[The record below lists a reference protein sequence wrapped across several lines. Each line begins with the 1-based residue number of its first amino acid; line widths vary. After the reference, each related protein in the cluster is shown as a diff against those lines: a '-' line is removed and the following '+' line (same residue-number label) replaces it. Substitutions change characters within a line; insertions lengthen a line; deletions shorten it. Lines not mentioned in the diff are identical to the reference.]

1 MSEAAEGT
9 PAKGGGL
16 KKIAA
21 IVAVVVVVA
30 AGGGFWWS
38 TKAAQSAEAHAED
51 DAPKSK
57 RRNASKGLIKFEPFV
72 VNLADGAGSRFL
84 RANLQLVIEPA
95 EAVEEVEKNTV
106 LMMQARSAL
115 LELLAQQS
123 AAALVTPEGK
133 VAMKEAILKRAQDV
147 LEEWT
152 IADVLFSEFVV
163 QF

>member
-1 MSEAAEGT
+1 MSEAAEGAAAT
-9 PAKGGGL
+9 GGGW
-16 KKIAA
+16 KKIAG
-21 IVAVVVVVA
+21 IVVVVAAVA

-38 TKAAQSAEAHAED
+38 TKAAQADEAHAEES
-51 DAPKSK
+51 PKSRK
-57 RRNASKGLIKFEPFV
+57 RNSSKGLIKFEPFV

-123 AAALVTPEGK
+123 ASALVTPEGK
-133 VAMKEAILKRAQDV
+133 AAMKEAILKRVQDV
-147 LEEWT
+147 LEDWT

>member
-1 MSEAAEGT
+1 MSEAAEST
-9 PAKGGGL
+9 PAKGGGW
-16 KKIAA
+16 KKIVG
-21 IVAVVVVVA
+21 IVVVVAVVA

-38 TKAAQSAEAHAED
+38 TKAAQSSDAHAEE
-51 DAPKSK
+51 DAPKTRK
-57 RRNASKGLIKFEPFV
+57 RGASKGLITFEPFV

-123 AAALVTPEGK
+123 ASALVTPEGK

-147 LEEWT
+147 LEDWT

>member
-1 MSEAAEGT
+1 MSEAAEA
-9 PAKGGGL
+9 PAGGGGGW
-16 KKIAA
+16 KKIAG
-21 IVAVVVVVA
+21 IVVVVALIA

-38 TKAAQSAEAHAED
+38 TKAAQSAEAHAEE
-51 DAPKSK
+51 DAPKPR

-123 AAALVTPEGK
+123 ASALVTPDGK
-133 VAMKEAILKRAQDV
+133 AAMKEAILKRAQDV
-147 LEEWT
+147 LEDWT